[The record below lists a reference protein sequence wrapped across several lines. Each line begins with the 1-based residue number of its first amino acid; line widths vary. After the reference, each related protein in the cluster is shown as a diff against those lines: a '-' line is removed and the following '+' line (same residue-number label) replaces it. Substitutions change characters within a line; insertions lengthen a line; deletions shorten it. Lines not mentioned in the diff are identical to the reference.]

1 MGGTMTDEQLVAKL
15 KAGET
20 GAFDLLYQ
28 RHGPPLLN
36 FINRIIQDR
45 DRAEDLLQ
53 ETFLRVFRHV
63 SKYRPEAKVSTWIY
77 RIATNLCYNEL
88 RSRRRHRLVSID
100 GREDARIESSLCQS
114 STRCDDPHASLV
126 LDEEIRQVEAGIAS
140 LPENE
145 RIVLVLRFYHGYSY
159 AEIAEILAC
168 PLGTVKSRL
177 HAAVHHLRR
186 VLKRE

>member
-36 FINRIIQDR
+36 FINRIIQD
-45 DRAEDLLQ
+45 
-53 ETFLRVFRHV
+53 RVFRHV